1 MSEQTQPAEHR
12 AVAVTVLG
20 LGDMGSALARAFLAN
35 RHSVTVWNRSESK
48 TAPLVHAGA
57 RQAKSVEDAAA
68 ASDVIVVCVIDYA
81 VSNSLLDSPAVLQK
95 LRGKTVVQLTSGTP
109 QLAREA
115 EAWARRHGI
124 SYLDGAIISYPSSVG
139 AQQCTILYAGQ
150 QKVFEAHKQLLG
162 SLAGNSMFL
171 GERVGSASALDSSLL
186 TFGFTAELGF
196 LHGAALC
203 EAEGIPL
210 DSYSEA
216 ANALMPILAADM
228 LKATRMISKS
238 NYAGEE
244 ASLEISAS
252 AFGNIVRFSD
262 DAGVNRAAS
271 ELLVSLVKRAID
283 SGYAGDEFQAVF
295 EVLRKKKKAQD

>member
-1 MSEQTQPAEHR
+1 
-12 AVAVTVLG
+12 
-20 LGDMGSALARAFLAN
+20 
-35 RHSVTVWNRSESK
+35 
-48 TAPLVHAGA
+48 
-57 RQAKSVEDAAA
+57 
-68 ASDVIVVCVIDYA
+68 
-81 VSNSLLDSPAVLQK
+81 
-95 LRGKTVVQLTSGTP
+95 
-109 QLAREA
+109 
-115 EAWARRHGI
+115 
-124 SYLDGAIISYPSSVG
+124 
-139 AQQCTILYAGQ
+139 
-150 QKVFEAHKQLLG
+150 
-162 SLAGNSMFL
+162 MFL

-295 EVLRKKKKAQD
+295 EVLRKKKKAQDWWAARPASVLRRNLRLVHRRLRHRRLEGRQGAAQGVEQFAMIAFRFGSSLSIGSV

>member
-1 MSEQTQPAEHR
+1 MSEQAHSPVHR
-12 AVAVTVLG
+12 PVAVTVIG
-20 LGDMGSALARAFLAN
+20 LGDMGSALAKAFLAN
-35 RHSVTVWNRSESK
+35 RHNVTVWNRSEAK
-48 TAPLVHAGA
+48 AAPLVRAGA
-57 RQAKSVEDAAA
+57 RQARSVADAAA
-68 ASDVIVVCVIDYA
+68 ACDVIVVCVIDYA
-81 VSNSLLDSPAVLQK
+81 VSNSLLDSPEVLEK

-115 EAWARRHGI
+115 EAWAQRYGI
-124 SYLDGAIISYPSSVG
+124 SYLDGAIMSYPSGVG
-139 AQQCTILYAGQ
+139 AQECTILYAGQ

-186 TFGFTAELGF
+186 TFFYSAELGF
-196 LHGAALC
+196 LHGFALC
-203 EAEGIPL
+203 EAEGIPVET
-210 DSYSEA
+210 YQEVTKVA
-216 ANALMPILAADM
+216 MPIIAADT
-228 LKATRMISKS
+228 LKAAGMISKS

-252 AFGNIVRFSD
+252 ALGNIVRFSD
-262 DAGVNRAAS
+262 DTGVNRAAG

-295 EVLRKKKKAQD
+295 EVLRKKKKTQD